1 MREYCELFKIKNDGK
16 ELILG
21 VAMVSHTKGGRQDL
35 SLVVHD
41 GLCVLD
47 SIKTRRS
54 KVKEAHNFI
63 YDCALNPNDIQFG
76 LIKTRL
82 EGFLKQPTVQHNYK
96 TRLSNI
102 EIWKELCDYVKEY
115 QVPNITDFDKDGRVR
130 IEKEKFQAVIK
141 DIVGTAYH
149 KEVVQF
155 LLDSGYLKTGSD
167 RECVYVNKSDT
178 CPRGY
183 RAYIFDNY
191 YDVVGKGVA

>member
-1 MREYCELFKIKNDGK
+1 MREYHKLYTKEIDGEK
-16 ELILG
+16 LTLG
-21 VAMVSHTKGGRQDL
+21 VAMVSYTKGGRQDL

-47 SIKTRRS
+47 SIKTRRN
-54 KVKEAHNFI
+54 KIKEAHNFI
-63 YDCALNPNDIQFG
+63 YDCALNPDATQFKS
-76 LIKTRL
+76 IKTDL
-82 EGFLKQPTVQHNYK
+82 KEFLDQPTVQHNYK

-102 EIWKELCDYVKEY
+102 EIWKELCDYVKVC

-191 YDVVGKGVA
+191 YDVVGKEVA